1 MSRADPVP
9 PFDLSIQMT
18 FNLNIEIKYQ
28 AHNASLQ
35 DFARLR
41 DNSVQYFVRNS
52 VRQSLMLVLPN
63 FLHSTLL
70 QAAGVAVPVL
80 KLAFVA
86 LAQRATWA
94 VVTVWMT
101 APLLIQLANV
111 FSVVGVG
118 RPCFAGP
125 RVWLYKVLYEV
136 ILFENSLLQFFQ
148 AVGTL
153 PVAPVFPYFLLFV
166 RPPVGLVRPQFV
178 LPDRPAKAEEVPE
191 VVRVREP
198 LRPLTLVAIVS
209 ISKRY
214 IVIVVAFPTFA

>member
-1 MSRADPVP
+1 MISSAGYLGKQNHFPMTSAGVTTMNEPPLVRA
-9 PFDLSIQMT
+9 T
-18 FNLNIEIKYQ
+18 
-28 AHNASLQ
+28 A
-35 DFARLR
+35 
-41 DNSVQYFVRNS
+41 
-52 VRQSLMLVLPN
+52 LMLVLPN
-63 FLHSTLL
+63 FLHSTFLH
-70 QAAGVAVPVL
+70 AAGVALRVV

-136 ILFENSLLQFFQ
+136 ILFENSLLQPFQ

-153 PVAPVFPYFLLFV
+153 V
-166 RPPVGLVRPQFV
+166 VG
-178 LPDRPAKAEEVPE
+178 
-191 VVRVREP
+191 
-198 LRPLTLVAIVS
+198 
-209 ISKRY
+209 
-214 IVIVVAFPTFA
+214 PTFPLFSV